1 MKKLVILLFGLVLMA
16 CGQTI
21 PVSIEP
27 MMQANHHEEVEA
39 NRPTIPSHIFLSDS
53 EGNRVGMAVSLQD
66 QIFVTADHLK
76 EKYDKL
82 FWKEMPIH
90 IIARAFEDD
99 LLFFELNNWV
109 LDAPTWSD
117 HPPVLGEPIF
127 WIDETS
133 SLTTEEVRS
142 ISEHIDEES
151 LQTERIVISGIASLP
166 NSGSP
171 IFGEKGQVFGIL
183 VGADRSQSISYAVR
197 SDKILKILAENL
209 E

>member
-1 MKKLVILLFGLVLMA
+1 MKKFVICTVALLLTA
-16 CGQTI
+16 CGQT

-27 MMQANHHEEVEA
+27 MMQANHHEEVEEA
-39 NRPTIPSHIFLSDS
+39 RPTIPSHIFLSDS

-82 FWKEMPIH
+82 FWKDAPIH

-109 LDAPTWSD
+109 LDAPKWSD

-142 ISEHIDEES
+142 ISENIDENS
-151 LQTERIVISGIASLP
+151 LQTERIVISGISTLP

-171 IFGEKGQVFGIL
+171 IFGERGQVFGIL
-183 VGADRSQSISYAVR
+183 VGADRFQSISYAVR
-197 SDKILKILAENL
+197 SDKILKILAEIL

>member
-1 MKKLVILLFGLVLMA
+1 
-16 CGQTI
+16 
-21 PVSIEP
+21 
-27 MMQANHHEEVEA
+27 MQANHHEEVEA

-109 LDAPTWSD
+109 LDAPT
-117 HPPVLGEPIF
+117 
-127 WIDETS
+127 
-133 SLTTEEVRS
+133 
-142 ISEHIDEES
+142 
-151 LQTERIVISGIASLP
+151 
-166 NSGSP
+166 
-171 IFGEKGQVFGIL
+171 
-183 VGADRSQSISYAVR
+183 
-197 SDKILKILAENL
+197 
-209 E
+209 

>member
-1 MKKLVILLFGLVLMA
+1 MKKLVIVILGFVMMA
-16 CGQTI
+16 CGQEQQ
-21 PVSIEP
+21 VSMDALIHSSHRPSTETK
-27 MMQANHHEEVEA
+27 
-39 NRPTIPSHIFLSDS
+39 RPTIPAHIFLHDS
-53 EGNRVGMAVSLQD
+53 EGNKIGMAVSVQG

-82 FWKEMPIH
+82 FWKTDPIH

-99 LLFFELNNWV
+99 LLFFEMDTWM
-109 LDAPTWSD
+109 LDAPVWST

-142 ISEHIDEES
+142 ISENIQENS
-151 LQTERIVISGIASLP
+151 LKTERIVISGIAQLP

-171 IFGEKGQVFGIL
+171 IFGDRGQVFGIL
-183 VGADRSQSISYAVR
+183 VGADRFKDISYAVR
-197 SDKILKILAENL
+197 SDKILKILKEHL

>member
-1 MKKLVILLFGLVLMA
+1 
-16 CGQTI
+16 
-21 PVSIEP
+21 

-142 ISEHIDEES
+142 ISEHIDEDS
-151 LQTERIVISGIASLP
+151 LKTERIVISGIATLP

-171 IFGEKGQVFGIL
+171 IFGERGQVFGIL